1 MSTIVASK
9 RGRLPLGYPT
19 TNHALDG
26 GLLDRSLLRQNS
38 LFSRHS
44 LFFLPDSISAY
55 GSICCS
61 LGAPSGQKRL
71 RLNITFFKSAHYS
84 TLLISFFMFCGSK
97 ESTANNIALLSGSKK
112 RDCANCVVYPRLSTD
127 CIRRKQNGSLWNF
140 PVYP

>member
-1 MSTIVASK
+1 MSIIVASK

-38 LFSRHS
+38 LLSRHS
-44 LFFLPDSISAY
+44 LFFLLDSISKY

-71 RLNITFFKSAHYS
+71 RLNITFFKSARYS
-84 TLLISFFMFCGSK
+84 TLLISFFYV
-97 ESTANNIALLSGSKK
+97 L
-112 RDCANCVVYPRLSTD
+112 
-127 CIRRKQNGSLWNF
+127 RKQR
-140 PVYP
+140 VYSKQYRFVVRFQKKGLCELCCLPALVD